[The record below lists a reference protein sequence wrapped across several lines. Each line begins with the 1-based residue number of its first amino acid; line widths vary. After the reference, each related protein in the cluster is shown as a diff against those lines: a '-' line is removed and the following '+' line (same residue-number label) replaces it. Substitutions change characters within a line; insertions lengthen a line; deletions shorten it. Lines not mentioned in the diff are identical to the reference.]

1 MDACLKLL
9 RQELLSMTE
18 AGDGLH
24 DQMLSM
30 MGALQEL
37 KLLQVQTALEQLE
50 LSGKSRATSQAPA
63 NSEEQRCNIFKVARR
78 QEKQGHPQNPHSCI
92 TGTSPSASSMGSEST
107 ALPRRISGWSTPRVE
122 YCSPSVCQP
131 SMDQHAK
138 GQNSIQPSELSPAD
152 LSGILHSLSREGPS
166 LDNNYTED
174 SFDRSRDWTS
184 TLMSCSRNRQPLV
197 LGDNVLA
204 DLVGNWLDL
213 PDLEKEA
220 EFGLCGSDC
229 PTCPLQLG
237 RPQELS
243 KRFSLTG
250 NLFKKLLRSVRPDR
264 EKLLKQKPGWMPPR
278 SDREAE
284 LVKRPKKAAKAKGSF
299 YLPFWSGS
307 QQAKG
312 SAFHQPP
319 DDKTHF
325 LELYIDGKLGEPMEK
340 VQPLFDYSTAVWV

>member
-1 MDACLKLL
+1 VEQLVVVIACYLSIKPN
-9 RQELLSMTE
+9 LSMTE

-50 LSGKSRATSQAPA
+50 LSGKSR
-63 NSEEQRCNIFKVARR
+63 VARR

-107 ALPRRISGWSTPRVE
+107 
-122 YCSPSVCQP
+122 
-131 SMDQHAK
+131 HAK

-307 QQAKG
+307 QQ
-312 SAFHQPP
+312 
-319 DDKTHF
+319 
-325 LELYIDGKLGEPMEK
+325 LGEPMEK